1 VAPVEDYPRSLDRP
15 AVSRPAAALAGPL
28 GASCD
33 LSGYRLAG
41 GTALAWALGH
51 RRSDDLDFFTRIPG
65 FLNPAEQERIESAL
79 RALDVTARVD
89 ISQPQTIH
97 GVVRGCKVS
106 FFGIGGRWLSEPVQ
120 LREGFGLATIEE
132 IAAMKLIAV
141 STRSAKKDFFD
152 LHALAKRGYSAEA
165 MFSSLRDMYPEDIDL
180 EVGMHVARALT
191 DFSDA
196 ELDPDPIL
204 LDRATWPEAK
214 RSALR
219 LSSDLQRHLNDLQ
232 RSGWSR

>member
-1 VAPVEDYPRSLDRP
+1 VAPVEDHPPSLDRP

-28 GASCD
+28 GANCD
-33 LSGYRLAG
+33 LSGYRLA
-41 GTALAWALGH
+41 
-51 RRSDDLDFFTRIPG
+51 DLDFFTRTPG

-79 RALDVTARVD
+79 RALDVTARID

-97 GVVRGCKVS
+97 AVVRHCKVS
-106 FFGIGGRWLSEPVQ
+106 FFGIGGGWLSEPVQ
-120 LREGFGLATIEE
+120 LAEGFGLATTEE

-152 LHALAKRGYSAEA
+152 LHALSSRGHSAEG
-165 MFSSLRDMYPEDIDL
+165 MFSSLRTMYPGEIDL
-180 EVGMHVARALT
+180 EVGLHVARALT

-204 LDRATWPEAK
+204 LEGVSWGEAK
-214 RSALR
+214 QSAQR
-219 LSSDLQRHLNDLQ
+219 LSSDLQRHLSDLQ